1 VTTQKLVPKPSSNG
15 QESPEEQ
22 RQKMLEM
29 MAEFGDSVLT
39 VDNSVAFHVEPKN
52 KVSLPDGMPKEKGA
66 AILIESARGDA
77 EMQTF
82 SRSFRYRPW
91 DGAYA
96 LHKVLLETFGTSGRG
111 RKTFSF
117 MEGVKYP
124 EAKTVEIG
132 IKDDGHPI
140 TAQIPWGE
148 IDFEFFEGHLTLGAV
163 EDEDYGQLFH
173 LSVHAPK
180 RLAASIYGF
189 FAMVELYLDEHS
201 IYKGKAITGTDNP
214 RFLHVK
220 RNHTIVYNDD
230 VSGMMTD
237 TVWGVMANA
246 DLLKSDKTP
255 RRVNT
260 RVVLEGPYGTG
271 KSEFGMITAEVAQ
284 GFGWTFIEYRIGDH
298 PNVAD
303 LQKTL
308 MTAKLL
314 QPAVVFIEDINIYAG
329 RESEADQTKLT
340 NMIDGL
346 GSKGSDIMIVM
357 TSNHAEEFS
366 EAMLRDGRIDA
377 LIHVGLLDRP
387 STEKMIRRVV
397 GEERLD
403 PELDYDRVW
412 EALADFEPA
421 FVRGTFEQACT
432 SAIIRTS
439 SLEYILTT
447 SDLVR
452 SANLKRPQWE
462 MLHRNRKKREVT
474 IEERITQAA
483 LAPWQS
489 GRVQL
494 YDAAGRPMQV
504 KVIDAA

>member
-1 VTTQKLVPKPSSNG
+1 VTTSKLVPKQQQNG
-15 QESPEEQ
+15 ETPEEQ
-22 RQKMLEM
+22 RQRMLET
-29 MAEFGDSVLT
+29 MAEFGNSVLT
-39 VDNSVAFHVEPKN
+39 SDNSVAYHVEPKN

-77 EMQTF
+77 EMQNI
-82 SRSFRYRPW
+82 SRTFRYRPW

-96 LHKVLLETFGTSGRG
+96 LHNVLLNTFGTTGRG

-124 EAKTVEIG
+124 EAKTVEVG
-132 IKDDGHPI
+132 IDDKGHPI
-140 TAQIPWGE
+140 TAQVPWGE
-148 IDFEFFEGHLTLGAV
+148 IDFEFFEGHLALSAV

-173 LSVHAPK
+173 LSVYAPK
-180 RLAASIYGF
+180 RLAASVYGF
-189 FAMVELYLDEHS
+189 FAMIELYLEEHS

-214 RFLHVK
+214 RFLHVH
-220 RNHTIVYNDD
+220 RNPTIVYNED
-230 VSGMMTD
+230 VTGMMTD
-237 TVWGVMANA
+237 TVWGVMANK
-246 DLLKSDKTP
+246 DLLKSDT

-284 GFGWTFIEYRIGDH
+284 EYGWTFIEYRIGDH
-298 PNVAD
+298 ENVAD

-329 RESEADQTKLT
+329 RENVSDQSKLT

-346 GSKGSDIMIVM
+346 GSKAGDIMIVM
-357 TSNHAEEFS
+357 TSNHAEDFS

-377 LIHVGLLDRP
+377 LIHVGLHDRP
-387 STEKMIRRVV
+387 TTEKMIKRVV
-397 GEERLD
+397 GEHRLD

-412 EALADFEPA
+412 ESLDGFEPA

-439 SLEYILTT
+439 SLEYLLTT

-462 MLHRNRKKREVT
+462 MLHRDRKPKEVT
-474 IEERITQAA
+474 IDQKISQAA

-504 KVIDAA
+504 KVVDNT